1 MAAGTT
7 SDTSLLPLLACP
19 RCDQPLQEDGEAL
32 RCPGCRTG
40 FPSLAGVPWLFA
52 DPDTSLAEWRQR
64 FDFALTDIA
73 RDEQAAAAA
82 LERGGLLP
90 STERRLRQ
98 QVEAWRAHAGELKE
112 LLAPLGAGASEAA
125 YETYLA
131 LRTRLPTEVGL
142 TAYYSNIH
150 RDWAWGDEENRQSL
164 EAVGEALSGQA
175 PGRLLVPGAGAGR
188 LAYDLHQSLGPD
200 VTVALDFNPLL
211 VLAAARLCAGENVAL
226 HEFPIAPRRAEDVAV
241 ARELAAPAPA
251 RPGLH
256 HVLASALR
264 PPFRDGAFDTLV
276 TPWLVDVLP
285 EDLAVQAA
293 RWNRLLAPGGR
304 WVWFGSAAFRT
315 PSPAD
320 NYSLEEALEI
330 IGRAGFG
337 EPAVTEREIPY
348 MDSPASRH
356 ARRERVVTVVAEKE
370 ADAERPERHKALPD
384 WLVTG
389 SEPVP
394 ALEDFR
400 VQAVSTRVHAFIMSM
415 IDGRRSIADMAK
427 LMEEKR
433 LMTRAEAE
441 NAIRGFF
448 IRMYEDSRRPPP
460 L

>member
-1 MAAGTT
+1 MDAVSA
-7 SDTSLLPLLACP
+7 LLPVLACP
-19 RCDQPLQEDGEAL
+19 RCDQPLQEEGEAM
-32 RCPGCRTG
+32 RCPGCRTVY
-40 FPSLAGVPWLFA
+40 PSLGGVPWLFA
-52 DPDTSLAEWRQR
+52 DPDTALAEWRQR

-73 RDEQAAAAA
+73 RDERAAAAA
-82 LERGGLLP
+82 LEQGGLLP
-90 STERRLRQ
+90 STERRLRRQ
-98 QVEAWRAHAGELKE
+98 IEAWRAHAGELKA
-112 LLAPLGAGASEAA
+112 LLAPLGAGASEAT
-125 YETYLA
+125 YETHLA

-164 EAVGEALSGQA
+164 EAVAEALGSRA
-175 PGRLLVPGAGAGR
+175 PGRMLVPGAGAGR
-188 LAYDLHQSLGPD
+188 LAYDLHQSLNPGL
-200 VTVALDFNPLL
+200 TVALDFNPLL
-211 VLAAARLCAGENVAL
+211 VLAAAGLCAGETVPL

-241 ARELAAPAPA
+241 ARELSAPEPA

-264 PPFRDGAFDTLV
+264 PPFADGVFDTLV

-285 EDLAVQAA
+285 EDLALQAA
-293 RWNRLLAPGGR
+293 RWNRLLAAGGR

-315 PSPAD
+315 PSPAQ

-330 IGRAGFG
+330 IAQNGFA
-337 EPAVTEREIPY
+337 EPSVAEREIPY

-356 ARRERVVTVVAEKE
+356 GRRESVVTVVAEKVS
-370 ADAERPERHKALPD
+370 DTQRPPRHKALPD
-384 WLVTG
+384 WLVVG
-389 SEPVP
+389 AEPVP
-394 ALEDFR
+394 ALENFR

-448 IRMYEDSRRPPP
+448 IRMYEDSQRPPP